1 MRTVIVDYGSGN
13 LHSAAK
19 AFERMAGP
27 SDRISVTDDIAE
39 IAAADRIVLPGVGA
53 YADCRAGLMK
63 VEGLYETL
71 QDAVIDKGR
80 PFLGICVGMQLM
92 ATLGEEHGETP
103 GFDWIQGRV
112 TAIRPNDPALKV
124 PHMGW
129 NDLIIDHPHPV
140 LEGIVTGDHAYFV
153 HSYHFRVADPA
164 HRVAFCNY
172 GEEIT
177 AIVGRDNM
185 VGTQFHPEKSQ
196 ANGLKIIANF
206 LNWRP

>member
-19 AFERMAGP
+19 AFERMAGR

-129 NDLIIDHPHPV
+129 NDLTRVADHPV
-140 LEGIVTGDHAYFV
+140 FDGIGSGAYCYYV
-153 HSYHFRVADPA
+153 HSYHLKTDRPDQCLAQVD
-164 HRVAFCNY
+164 Y
-172 GEEIT
+172 GEALT
-177 AIVGRDNM
+177 AAVGRDNM

-196 ANGLKIIANF
+196 AAGLRLISNF
-206 LNWRP
+206 LSWKP